1 MIRALDPGLVDACGI
16 EPSWFCE
23 TAWNLTD
30 SRQAARAIDW
40 FVSKPFVAIVIV
52 VVALVVNR
60 WLRRVVTL
68 LVERVVDRERTVSTL
83 GRIGVPASLL
93 PSSEADAR
101 SRSRAQ
107 TLAAVLRAVVSTVV
121 GTVAVLMVLSTFEI
135 DLGPLLAGAG
145 IAGIAVG
152 LGAQTLVR
160 DCIAG
165 FFILL
170 EDQFGVGDDVDIG
183 SAIGVV
189 ESVTL
194 RATVVRA
201 PDGTQW
207 TVPNG
212 VIVRVGNRSRAW
224 VRVAIEVTVAS
235 TTDVA
240 AAQSVVQGAVERVS
254 SDHADAVVR
263 EPIIAPVERI
273 TSEGMVLRV
282 SVRCAPESQMA
293 LLTDLR
299 VALRDDLAAAGVAVV
314 ALARSD

>member
-1 MIRALDPGLVDACGI
+1 MRAALDPGLVDACGV

-23 TAWNLTD
+23 AAWHLTE
-30 SRQAARAIDW
+30 SRQVARAVDW
-40 FVSKPFVAIVIV
+40 FVSKPLVAIVILL
-52 VVALVVNR
+52 VAFVINR
-60 WLRRVVTL
+60 WLRRAVTL
-68 LVERVVDRERTVSTL
+68 LVERIVDRERTVSTL
-83 GRIGVPASLL
+83 GRFGVPASLL
-93 PSSEADAR
+93 PSAEADAR
-101 SRSRAQ
+101 SRGRAQ

-135 DLGPLLAGAG
+135 NLGPLLAGAG

-183 SAIGVV
+183 SAVGVV

-194 RATVVRA
+194 RATVVRS

-212 VIVRVGNRSRAW
+212 AILRVGNRSRAW
-224 VRVAIEVTVAS
+224 VRVAIEVTVA
-235 TTDVA
+235 TGTDVV
-240 AAQSVVQGAVERVS
+240 AAQSAMQGAVERVAN
-254 SDHADAVVR
+254 DHADAVVR
-263 EPIIAPVERI
+263 ETIIAPVERI
-273 TSEGMVLRV
+273 TAEGIVLRV
-282 SVRCAPESQMA
+282 SVRCAPESQLA

-299 VALRDDLAAAGVAVV
+299 VALRDDLARAGVGVV
-314 ALARSD
+314 ALARID